1 MKSSLSFIFG
11 LLVGLFCACLA
22 FAFLGQRSDDKGKN
36 IVVAHGLPTDHP
48 VHKGITEFA
57 RKLEELSGGTMKAT
71 VYPNELLGKE
81 TVCLE
86 KTQQGEIDITK
97 VSCAPVGN
105 FVPVFK
111 LFSLPYLFRDRDHYW
126 EVLDGEI
133 GGDLLNA
140 LSQQEDGSSSRLI
153 GLNYFDAGSRS
164 FYANTAL
171 TGADSLSGLK
181 IRVMEDPVAEA
192 TVKALGGSAV
202 TMPFGELFGM
212 LQQGGVDG
220 AENNAPSYF
229 SSSHYES
236 CKNYLLDEHSRIP
249 DVFVAGEKFWEGLD
263 STQRQWV
270 REAAAHSSQF
280 QRKVWEEESLKAL
293 EELKNKGVT
302 VRKADIASF
311 QELTKGVV
319 SEFATGERLDYVNR
333 IKEVE

>member
-1 MKSSLSFIFG
+1 M
-11 LLVGLFCACLA
+11 
-22 FAFLGQRSDDKGKN
+22 
-36 IVVAHGLPTDHP
+36 VAHGLPETHP

-57 RKLEELSGGTMKAT
+57 RKLEELSGGAMQAT

-111 LFSLPYLFRDRDHYW
+111 IFSLPYLFRDRDHYW
-126 EVLDGEI
+126 NVLDGEV
-133 GGDLLNA
+133 GSELLTA
-140 LSQQEDGSSSRLI
+140 LSEQEDGSSSRLV

-164 FYANTAL
+164 FYANTTL
-171 TGADSLSGLK
+171 TGPESLAGLK

-202 TMPFGELFGM
+202 TMSFGELFGM

-229 SSSHYES
+229 SSSHYEV

-249 DVFVAGEKFWEGLD
+249 DVFVAGEKFWEGLNA
-263 STQRQWV
+263 TERQWV
-270 REAAAHSSQF
+270 REAAAHSSRF
-280 QRKVWEEESLKAL
+280 QRKVWEEDSEKALAELKA
-293 EELKNKGVT
+293 KGVT
-302 VRKADIASF
+302 IRKADIAQF
-311 QELTKGVV
+311 QEKTKGVV
-319 SEFATGERLDYVNR
+319 AKFATGERLTFVNR
-333 IKEVE
+333 IREVK